1 MAIEIEGAMGVSN
14 GTNAQSASTPI
25 GDPYNDPTFKHGFFE
40 TDLPKHFLSGR
51 IVARVREEDGEV
63 AARIVDAN
71 EPWAVDGDRA
81 VATGISEYKNADGSF
96 KTRYYNVFLLRFD
109 EDGRCSSFIEYFVE
123 LPERLTPS

>member
-1 MAIEIEGAMGVSN
+1 MQRWLDDYVQAWNTYEPDRIGALY
-14 GTNAQSASTPI
+14 TEDATEQYHPYDAQPVQ
-25 GDPYNDPTFKHGFFE
+25 
-40 TDLPKHFLSGR
+40 GR
-51 IVARVREEDGEV
+51 QA
-63 AARIVDAN
+63 IVDNWLKYRDDPGTYSAHY

-123 LPERLTPS
+123 LPERLRPS

>member
-63 AARIVDAN
+63 AARILSPRKWIN
-71 EPWAVDGDRA
+71 PRR
-81 VATGISEYKNADGSF
+81 KC
-96 KTRYYNVFLLRFD
+96 RYRLR
-109 EDGRCSSFIEYFVE
+109 
-123 LPERLTPS
+123 